1 MILQAL
7 KEYYDRKAAEP
18 ESGIAKLGWE
28 WKAIP
33 FVINISSNGSFIR
46 IEDTRDGKSAKPFLV
61 PTLGESKGNGVKSN
75 FPWENAEYI
84 FGVPIKEDKNNKV
97 HDREAEFRRRL
108 NEYASQDWAEA
119 ILTFLDSADTQ
130 NIAENFKME
139 WAQILKGAYM
149 LFAIDSIPVSDLDAF
164 KKCYHL
170 PSGQTC
176 VCLTSGVHETLKEK
190 EPPIKGGGFFKR
202 TPTESVKSELHIV
215 SFNEESFTSF
225 GKKQGF
231 NAPISQTA
239 SFAYTNALNHL
250 LQSGSRQK
258 MLVGDATVVWWAER
272 SGEPLE
278 EDLIDFFAE
287 PPKDDPD
294 RNVQAVEALYRS
306 VDTGAFA
313 VDAAAG
319 RFYVLGLA
327 PNAARISVRFWT
339 VGTAAELAT
348 RFRRYFEDLEIARGP
363 NDKKH
368 LSLWRLLVSTAP
380 LGKSENIA
388 PNLAG
393 ETMRSILAGTP
404 FPETLL
410 QAAIRRCVVEHA
422 VPYARAKLIK
432 GCLNRKLKNNNPKK
446 EKELTVSLDKE
457 NTNTGYL
464 LGRLFAVLEKIQT
477 DANPGIN
484 ATIRDKFYATASSSP
499 VAVFANLMRLKNHH
513 LAKIGGGGRVRYEQ
527 MIGEIAALLPPEF
540 PAHLSLDDQGRFA
553 IGYYHQNRDL
563 WTSKKDKAESADKA
577 AETTSTEN

>member
-7 KEYYDRKAAEP
+7 KEYYDRKAADP
-18 ESGIAKLGWE
+18 ESGIAPPGWE
-28 WKAIP
+28 RKELP
-33 FVINISSNGSFIR
+33 FVIVIDADGR
-46 IEDTRDGKSAKPFLV
+46 VVRVEDTRVPDGKKLKTKAFLV
-61 PTLGESKGNGVKSN
+61 PHSVKRSVGIASNLLWDNVEYATGIVCKGNASRVAEQHRAFLAALEDYADIPAVSAVVKCASRADWESVFASLDEKVRAEWLKVCPFVSFRMEGVGEPVFRDPEFVSR
-75 FPWENAEYI
+75 FGERAFAET
-84 FGVPIKEDKNNKV
+84 GE
-97 HDREAEFRRRL
+97 RRL
-108 NEYASQDWAEA
+108 CLVSGGQDV
-119 ILTFLDSADTQ
+119 
-130 NIAENFKME
+130 
-139 WAQILKGAYM
+139 
-149 LFAIDSIPVSDLDAF
+149 P
-164 KKCYHL
+164 
-170 PSGQTC
+170 
-176 VCLTSGVHETLKEK
+176 ETLH
-190 EPPIKGGGFFKR
+190 PAIKGVRDTNTTGGN
-202 TPTESVKSELHIV
+202 IV
-215 SFNEESFTSF
+215 SFNFDAANSF
-225 GKKQGF
+225 GKTQGG
-231 NAPISQTA
+231 NAVVGKRA
-239 SFAYTNALNHL
+239 AFAYTTALNTL
-250 LQSGSRQK
+250 LGKDSRQK
-258 MLVGDATVVWWAER
+258 MQVGDATVVWWAER

-278 EDLIDFFAE
+278 EGLIDFFAE

-313 VDAAAG
+313 VDAASG

-348 RFRRYFEDLEIARGP
+348 RFRQYFEDLEIARGP

-393 ETMRSILAGTP
+393 ETMRSILAG
-404 FPETLL
+404 PETLL

-432 GCLNRKLKNNNPKK
+432 GCLNRKLRNNNPKK